1 MRKLRTLQLARVGKF
16 GQDGAEITKADLAEV
31 AETFTPKRPVT
42 VGHDGAKTDMEPKF
56 GDVFAVALAEGGN
69 VLNGEVAFRPEM
81 EGLYSDGYYD
91 GWSVSIPRRASDG
104 KRYLHHLAILGAT
117 PPKIPGLEEL
127 SAVDINYGDGD
138 VVANFQ
144 FSGKIPEEEEKVD
157 PKDKRIADL
166 EAENA
171 ALKKKPAEV
180 APVATQA
187 AEAAPAADA
196 TKDAAFADQMKKMSG
211 ELLES
216 RVNNFEG
223 RIKDKVPA
231 GILPKARELA
241 KRIGEADA
249 FEFADGDKKRSARP
263 IEVLEEILSA
273 WPKIVSGPSGND
285 YSDATGADGK
295 PIDWN
300 ALAAKA

>member
-1 MRKLRTLQLARVGKF
+1 VRKLRTLQLARVGKF

-69 VLNGEVAFRPEM
+69 VLNGEVAFRPEV

-157 PKDKRIADL
+157 PKDRRIADL

-180 APVATQA
+180 APVATPA
-187 AEAAPAADA
+187 AESASAADA

-241 KRIGEADA
+241 KRIGDSDA

-273 WPKIVSGPSGND
+273 WPQMNLGPSDND
-285 YSDATGADGK
+285 YSDAKGPDGK

>member
-31 AETFTPKRPVT
+31 VETFTPKRPVT
-42 VGHDGAKTDMEPKF
+42 IGHDGAKTDTEPKF
-56 GDVFAVALAEGGN
+56 GDVFTVALAKGGDE
-69 VLNGEVAFRPEM
+69 LNGEVAFRPEV

-157 PKDKRIADL
+157 PKEMQRKIDDL
-166 EAENA
+166 TAENA
-171 ALKKKPAEV
+171 ALKKTPAGAV
-180 APVATQA
+180 AVD
-187 AEAAPAADA
+187 PAATA
-196 TKDAAFADQMKKMSG
+196 SSEPSKDAAFADQMKKVQG
-211 ELLES
+211 ELLDS

-223 RIKDKVPA
+223 RLKGKIPA

-241 KRIGEADA
+241 KHIGEADA
-249 FEFADGDKKRSARP
+249 FEFSDGDKKRSIRP
-263 IEVLEEILSA
+263 IELLEEVLTA
-273 WPKIVSGPSGND
+273 WPTANLGPRGND
-285 YSDATGADGK
+285 YSDAVGSDGK

-300 ALAAKA
+300 ALANKA